1 MTTQYELADLLL
13 FVYLYAFLGW
23 AVGVG
28 YYALKDGR
36 YRNRGLLNLP
46 LAISE
51 GITAMLLLLALP
63 TLDGHPVW
71 QFLLTWMIVWTVDV
85 LTLQFMT
92 AISRRRNVAWTKE
105 PSVSPVV
112 TGVLRS
118 AEALLYLLGYLLLHP
133 FIHTAVVW
141 LPDWVVVT
149 AVLFLCLLTAADY
162 FGVRYALRRDG
173 GAVERGPGMLR
184 QRLGE
189 RMTAMIWDRLE
200 NAYPGIRQT
209 EPERDNRYIF
219 ARGIC
224 FDKLVWVFLASSFLG
239 ALIEMVFCRVTGGT
253 WMSRSSLVFGPFS
266 VVWGFGAV
274 ILTVVLSR
282 MADKPDRY
290 VFLAG
295 FLVGGV
301 YEYLCSVFTEVV
313 YGTVFWDYS
322 HIPLNLGG
330 RINVL
335 FCVYWGILAVVWL
348 RILYPPMDRAVEKV
362 PPLPGKVIT
371 WIIVAAMTANCLVT
385 SLAMTRYT
393 QRQDGVPAANP
404 VDMLLDERYDD
415 DWMEDRWPN
424 MILTE

>member
-1 MTTQYELADLLL
+1 M
-13 FVYLYAFLGW
+13 
-23 AVGVG
+23 
-28 YYALKDGR
+28 
-36 YRNRGLLNLP
+36 
-46 LAISE
+46 
-51 GITAMLLLLALP
+51 
-63 TLDGHPVW
+63 
-71 QFLLTWMIVWTVDV
+71 
-85 LTLQFMT
+85 
-92 AISRRRNVAWTKE
+92 
-105 PSVSPVV
+105 
-112 TGVLRS
+112 
-118 AEALLYLLGYLLLHP
+118 
-133 FIHTAVVW
+133 
-141 LPDWVVVT
+141 
-149 AVLFLCLLTAADY
+149 
-162 FGVRYALRRDG
+162 
-173 GAVERGPGMLR
+173 
-184 QRLGE
+184 
-189 RMTAMIWDRLE
+189 
-200 NAYPGIRQT
+200 
-209 EPERDNRYIF
+209 
-219 ARGIC
+219 
-224 FDKLVWVFLASSFLG
+224 
-239 ALIEMVFCRVTGGT
+239 
-253 WMSRSSLVFGPFS
+253 
-266 VVWGFGAV
+266 